1 MAFVSIPLKDR
12 RQFLKSSVL
21 GALAFT
27 MDARAADAQ
36 GAARW
41 ALLSDTH
48 IPADPEHPS
57 RGFRPQDNLTR
68 VVAQVRERSPAGML
82 ISGDLARTSGEVP
95 DYEKLRQLLEPVSN
109 RMPIVMGLGNHDHRA
124 NFLGIFAKHSGEMQ
138 GIKGKHVSVMTAGPV
153 RFVMLDSLLF
163 VNTTPGLLGKAQRTW
178 LDDFLKSSDD
188 TPTLLVVH
196 HTLNDGDGA
205 LLDTDRFFQII
216 RPHRKVKAVLFGHS
230 HVYAYDELDGIHLIN
245 LPAVGYNFAE
255 TQPVGWVEGVFHKAG
270 ADLTLN
276 AVAGNTAE
284 NGKTRSLRW
293 RA

>member
-1 MAFVSIPLKDR
+1 
-12 RQFLKSSVL
+12 
-21 GALAFT
+21 
-27 MDARAADAQ
+27 
-36 GAARW
+36 
-41 ALLSDTH
+41 
-48 IPADPEHPS
+48 
-57 RGFRPQDNLTR
+57 
-68 VVAQVRERSPAGML
+68 ML
-82 ISGDLARTSGEVP
+82 ISGDLARTSGEAP

-124 NFLGIFAKHSGEMQ
+124 NFLGVFAKHSGEIQ
-138 GIKGKHVSVMTAGPV
+138 GVKGKHVSVMTAGPA

-178 LDDFLKSSDD
+178 LDEFLKASDD

-230 HVYAYDELDGIHLIN
+230 HVYAYDDLDGIHLIN

-255 TQPVGWVEGVFHKAG
+255 TQPVGWVEGVFQKGG
-270 ADLTLN
+270 ADLTLH
-276 AVAGNTAE
+276 AIAGNTAE
-284 NGKTRSLRW
+284 NGKTKSLRW